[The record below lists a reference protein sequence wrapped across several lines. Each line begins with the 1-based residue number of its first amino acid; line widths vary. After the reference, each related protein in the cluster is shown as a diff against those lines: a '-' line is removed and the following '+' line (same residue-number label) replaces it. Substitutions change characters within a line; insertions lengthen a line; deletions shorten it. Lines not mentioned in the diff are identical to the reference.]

1 MPSVRIEFLV
11 EPFEEGAPGPH
22 VRAAIEAASAA
33 GAEPEVGP
41 FGTSVEA
48 DIDDAGALVGAIV
61 RAALAHGASRVGIQV
76 EASAALDA
84 PTEPSAR

>member
-22 VRAAIEAASAA
+22 VRAAIDAASAA
-33 GAEPEVGP
+33 GADPEVGP

-48 DIDDAGALVGAIV
+48 DADGAGALVGSIV
-61 RAALAHGASRVGIQV
+61 QAALAHGASRVGIQV
-76 EASAALDA
+76 EVTAEIDSPPAQA
-84 PTEPSAR
+84 EG